1 MKSYFVCSLCYD
13 GILGGGLIVDE
24 DSIVYKTGKT
34 TVAGKFRNLELRR
47 DDIIS
52 LSWKRVLFPVA
63 TFEMRNGEK
72 YSFLIFNKKRFM
84 KVFDQNV
91 PA

>member
-34 TVAGKFRNLELRR
+34 TVAG
-47 DDIIS
+47 
-52 LSWKRVLFPVA
+52 
-63 TFEMRNGEK
+63 
-72 YSFLIFNKKRFM
+72 
-84 KVFDQNV
+84 
-91 PA
+91 